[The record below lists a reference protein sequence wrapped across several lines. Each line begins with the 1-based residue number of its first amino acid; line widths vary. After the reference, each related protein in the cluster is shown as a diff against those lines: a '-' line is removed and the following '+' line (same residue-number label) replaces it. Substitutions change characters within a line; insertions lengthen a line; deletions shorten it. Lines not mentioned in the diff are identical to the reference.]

1 MKHDSFN
8 ESAEMYLKAV
18 TELATPGSCVPIS
31 ALAERLGVS
40 SVSATEMVHRLSAQ
54 GLLAHIRYQG
64 VDLTEQGSH
73 QAAAVVRSHRLWERF
88 LADCLGLSWAAVHEM
103 ACRLEHATDPEV
115 ADALDA
121 FLGYPATC
129 PHGNPIPDARGAVQA
144 TSDGSLT
151 ALVPGET
158 AVVVRIH
165 PESDSLLAY
174 LDSQGLRP
182 GARVIVQE
190 IMPFGGPIVLR
201 VSDTVR
207 YVGPE
212 AATQLF
218 VRREAAA

>member
-1 MKHDSFN
+1 
-8 ESAEMYLKAV
+8 
-18 TELATPGSCVPIS
+18 
-31 ALAERLGVS
+31 
-40 SVSATEMVHRLSAQ
+40 MVHRLSAQ

-88 LADCLGLSWAAVHEM
+88 LVDCLGLSWAAVHEV

-129 PHGNPIPDARGAVQA
+129 PHGNPVPDAQGAIRA
-144 TSDGSLT
+144 ASDCSLA
-151 ALVPGET
+151 ALLPGET
-158 AVVVRIH
+158 AAVVRIH

-174 LDSQGLRP
+174 LDSQELRP
-182 GARVIVQE
+182 GATFVVQE
-190 IMPFGGPIVLR
+190 IMLFGGPIVLR
-201 VSDTVR
+201 VGDTVR
-207 YVGPE
+207 YVGQE
-212 AATQLF
+212 AAAQLF